1 MKSLF
6 IKNFYIPL
14 QGIIFYFK
22 HFQMKGTVK
31 WFDTAKGYGFI
42 TTEAGGDIF
51 VHYTGINKQG
61 FAASKRDRTSNSK

>member
-1 MKSLF
+1 
-6 IKNFYIPL
+6 
-14 QGIIFYFK
+14 
-22 HFQMKGTVK
+22 MKGTVK

>member
-1 MKSLF
+1 
-6 IKNFYIPL
+6 
-14 QGIIFYFK
+14 
-22 HFQMKGTVK
+22 MKGTVK

-61 FAASKRDRTSNSK
+61 FRGTGRQRKCNWIMLVI